1 MSRWSSARGLMGRSS
16 GGRAKAEETVAK
28 MMSSTSSSGISSG
41 SVTQRA
47 RSPRQLPILKG
58 YPGNMRNAPSYGS
71 SMGGTGSATNRIGSG
86 TYHIATGGKKAA
98 PAAVAATAVAADVK
112 KNRHYLRKGAIGV
125 GVAGAGTAG
134 YGYIKHRG
142 SQNKSI
148 TNNPNGIYG

>member
-16 GGRAKAEETVAK
+16 GGRAK
-28 MMSSTSSSGISSG
+28 
-41 SVTQRA
+41 
-47 RSPRQLPILKG
+47 
-58 YPGNMRNAPSYGS
+58 
-71 SMGGTGSATNRIGSG
+71 
-86 TYHIATGGKKAA
+86 
-98 PAAVAATAVAADVK
+98 AATAVAADVK